1 MNLAFFRRSV
11 GAKIALATTVTLL
24 FVTGLFLLIFALLDV
39 TLLSALN
46 LVQLILLFVLL
57 LVFVEVILVMLTTG
71 IFVDRPLQKLRN
83 MMRIAEEG
91 NFLVRADVDSVDE
104 LGVLA
109 GSFNR
114 MLSKITDLEA
124 RKIETERELIAAHEN
139 LKYKKE
145 LEEKAAIIESTN
157 SKLHES
163 LKDLKILYQTS
174 QNLSPTLELSELLH
188 TVTRI
193 LTETLNYREFSLL
206 FLDERRECLEVVAAH
221 GFRDNARIHGLK
233 FKVGEGISGMVA
245 QSGRTIHIQDTT
257 SDPRYLHY
265 KGEKTAEGSF
275 LSIPLVTSGEVVG
288 VLNVG
293 DSKKGAFSLTD
304 VQSLESV
311 ANQIAIAYDR
321 SRLYMKTKEL
331 SITDEL
337 TGVHNRR
344 HFQQVLHMEWKRAT
358 RFIRPVSVLMI
369 DVDYFK
375 RFNDTYGHLKGDQ
388 ALKNLACLLSE
399 NLREVDTVARFG
411 GEEFVVLLAD
421 TRLKEAL
428 LVAEKLRRLIQDRSG
443 SLIPGSTTSGLVPP
457 GPPSLTVSIGVSAFP
472 DTASGEEDLINTAD
486 IALYRAKD
494 EGRNRV
500 VGYSDSLSREL
511 RVVSSPPEGIAN
523 RKTGSQ

>member
-1 MNLAFFRRSV
+1 M
-11 GAKIALATTVTLL
+11 ATAVSLL
-24 FVTGLFLLIFALLDV
+24 FGTGLFLLIFTLFDV
-39 TLLSALN
+39 TLLSTLN
-46 LVQLILLFVLL
+46 LIQAILVFVLL
-57 LVFVEVILVMLTTG
+57 LVFVEVILVMLATG
-71 IFVDRPLQKLRN
+71 IFVDRPLQKLRH

-91 NFLVRADVDSVDE
+91 NFLVRADVDSADE

-124 RKIETERELIAAHEN
+124 RKIEAERELIAAHEN
-139 LKYKKE
+139 LKYKRE
-145 LEEKAAIIESTN
+145 LEEKAAIIASTN
-157 SKLHES
+157 LQLAES
-163 LKDLKILYQTS
+163 LKDLKILYQIS

-206 FLDERRECLEVVAAH
+206 FFNASREYLEVVAAH
-221 GFRDNARIHGLK
+221 GFRDNARIRGLK
-233 FKVGEGISGMVA
+233 FKVGEGISGMAA
-245 QSGRTIHIQDTT
+245 QLGQTIHIQDTQA
-257 SDPRYLHY
+257 DPRHLHF
-265 KGEKTAEGSF
+265 KEERMEDGSF
-275 LSIPLVTSGEVVG
+275 LSIPLVTSGEIVG

-293 DSKKGAFSLTD
+293 RNKKGAFSPTD

-331 SITDEL
+331 SVTDEL
-337 TGVHNRR
+337 TGSYNRR

-375 RFNDTYGHLKGDQ
+375 QFNDRYGHIKGDM
-388 ALKNLACLLSE
+388 ALKNLARLLSE
-399 NLREVDTVARFG
+399 HLREVDTVARFG

-421 TRLKEAL
+421 TRFKEAL
-428 LVAEKLRRLIQDRSG
+428 LVAEKLRRLVADHS
-443 SLIPGSTTSGLVPP
+443 
-457 GPPSLTVSIGVSAFP
+457 PSFMAETFTISIGVSTFP
-472 DTASGEEDLINTAD
+472 DTASGEEELINTAD

-500 VGYSDSLSREL
+500 VGYTDSLSREL
-511 RVVSSPPEGIAN
+511 RVVSSPSPEAMGN
-523 RKTGSQ
+523 RKVAT